1 MKLNPPENRV
11 AILSETIACM
21 AGFVGGTLAA
31 YYLLVAS
38 MESRALA
45 LGWATIIAQS
55 AILGALVSALL
66 TSRLRQKRRR
76 RRAATV
82 IAPIR
87 DQMVACA
94 MGIAPADSLS
104 RYNHSYPLETEA
116 CMVESLGLL
125 RGEQRARL
133 SLAAEK
139 IGLTNRW
146 RRHTRSWFSGT
157 RRQAAANMGLLDLP
171 ANHDIFEVL
180 LRDHDVFVRIEA
192 LRALARIA
200 EPEELLELF
209 EFAAG
214 ESPMVQ
220 ALMSDALRPAAPTL
234 CEAAIACITEW
245 KDPGRI
251 AAALEMI
258 RAWQLSLPLPL
269 GPLLEHPQAQVRARA
284 FALLPYAAG
293 LEPMEESVIRGL
305 GDPDPAVRVAAA
317 EVAGKLKVDAAV
329 PLLAAMVREV
339 GPEVARAAAFAL
351 AGLGPRGARELEA
364 EIVRG
369 AAGASQAL
377 EALEKLRVGR
387 SGESL
392 PA

>member
-1 MKLNPPENRV
+1 
-11 AILSETIACM
+11 
-21 AGFVGGTLAA
+21 
-31 YYLLVAS
+31 
-38 MESRALA
+38 
-45 LGWATIIAQS
+45 
-55 AILGALVSALL
+55 
-66 TSRLRQKRRR
+66 
-76 RRAATV
+76 
-82 IAPIR
+82 
-87 DQMVACA
+87 
-94 MGIAPADSLS
+94 
-104 RYNHSYPLETEA
+104 
-116 CMVESLGLL
+116 
-125 RGEQRARL
+125 
-133 SLAAEK
+133 
-139 IGLTNRW
+139 
-146 RRHTRSWFSGT
+146 
-157 RRQAAANMGLLDLP
+157 MGLLDLP